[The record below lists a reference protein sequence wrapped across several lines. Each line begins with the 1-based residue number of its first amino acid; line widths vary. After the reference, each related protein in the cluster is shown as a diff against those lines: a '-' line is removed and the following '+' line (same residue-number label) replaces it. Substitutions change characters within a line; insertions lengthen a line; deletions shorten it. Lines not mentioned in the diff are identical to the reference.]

1 MVNQMSHIPLS
12 DTVLEEAI
20 ANVNQSII
28 IEKHLLQKA
37 KQITDNLRDLAST
50 NGTINNIIPQIMEL
64 QMLIRNKLHYTEE
77 LFQKVGNFYKNGDSF
92 EESPQELDTFSIYD
106 EQEE

>member
-1 MVNQMSHIPLS
+1 
-12 DTVLEEAI
+12 
-20 ANVNQSII
+20 
-28 IEKHLLQKA
+28 
-37 KQITDNLRDLAST
+37 
-50 NGTINNIIPQIMEL
+50 
-64 QMLIRNKLHYTEE
+64 